1 MPALG
6 MFLLCLGFLTG
17 HALPKPTP
25 LSSECKPKPKG
36 TSEASPKA
44 EPAPKTSPTPDTQPA
59 PKAESK
65 ARGKTKA
72 VAKPRKGAT
81 GKGRT
86 TRPRKGALT
95 YKMDP
100 NAKWACKQQTVKLE
114 PVWRGAAGLTFVFD
128 IRNAGTADLKIR
140 ARGG

>member
-1 MPALG
+1 MS
-6 MFLLCLGFLTG
+6 LLCLGFLTG
-17 HALPKPTP
+17 YALAKPTP
-25 LSSECKPKPKG
+25 LSSERKPEPKS
-36 TSEASPKA
+36 TPEASPKA
-44 EPAPKTSPTPDTQPA
+44 EPAPKTSPTPDTRPA

-86 TRPRKGALT
+86 TKGRKGAFT
-95 YKMDP
+95 YEMDP

-114 PVWRGAAGLTFVFD
+114 PVWRGAAGLTFAFD
-128 IRNAGTADLKIR
+128 IRNEGTADLKIR
-140 ARGG
+140 AKGG